1 MFLRRGIATLAL
13 TVLGF
18 GAGAAFTSQASA
30 QNVNQTGQNGAM
42 TQELRGERGSKR
54 DIAFVERRLR
64 RVIADLN
71 RDQRD
76 YGGHRASAVNL
87 LNQAEG
93 ELQQALQF
101 DRAHPNQ

>member
-30 QNVNQTGQNGAM
+30 QNVNLPVQNGAM
-42 TQELRGERGSKR
+42 TPHLRGERRSAQ
-54 DIAFVERRLR
+54 DIAHVERRLKR
-64 RVIADLN
+64 IIDSLN

-76 YGGHRASAVNL
+76 YGGHRASAINL
-87 LNQAEG
+87 LNQADTQLEA
-93 ELQQALQF
+93 ALKF
-101 DRAHPNQ
+101 DATNPH

>member
-30 QNVNQTGQNGAM
+30 QIITQPGQNGAM
-42 TQELRGERGSKR
+42 RPHHLRGERRSAQDIRHVEGRLKR
-54 DIAFVERRLR
+54 IIAS
-64 RVIADLN
+64 LN

-76 YGGHRASAVNL
+76 YGGHRVNAINL
-87 LNQAEG
+87 LTQADEQL
-93 ELQQALQF
+93 EAAISV
-101 DRAHPNQ
+101 DATTPH